1 MMQVGCGVEEE
12 EHICIAYENN
22 RWFNLRHDALT
33 REVRRTS

>member
-1 MMQVGCGVEEE
+1 VMQVGCGVEEE